1 MREKAIDAVYEAGRK
16 ANQKS
21 TYTRVAMEAFK
32 SEKQFIKK
40 FNAARDAVNKK
51 KKEDQEIRMESFLTS
66 LTPVQKVY
74 WDEWTKAYNIP
85 EAKNYSQL
93 KSQIR
98 EFQKF
103 FHRINTTRNEQ
114 IRITKETMTEKL
126 KNKYTGILDKM
137 RSEIPKNIQVFN
149 FQKVGY

>member
-1 MREKAIDAVYEAGRK
+1 
-16 ANQKS
+16 
-21 TYTRVAMEAFK
+21 
-32 SEKQFIKK
+32 
-40 FNAARDAVNKK
+40 
-51 KKEDQEIRMESFLTS
+51 MESFLTS

-74 WDEWTKAYNIP
+74 WDEWTKQNNIS

-114 IRITKETMTEKL
+114 IKVTKNTIEEKL
-126 KNKYTGILDKM
+126 KNKYVGILDKM
-137 RSEIPKNIQVFN
+137 RSEIPKNYQVFN
-149 FQKVGY
+149 YQKVGY

>member
-1 MREKAIDAVYEAGRK
+1 
-16 ANQKS
+16 
-21 TYTRVAMEAFK
+21 
-32 SEKQFIKK
+32 
-40 FNAARDAVNKK
+40 
-51 KKEDQEIRMESFLTS
+51 MESFLTS

-74 WDEWTKAYNIP
+74 WDEWIKQNNIP

-103 FHRINTTRNEQ
+103 FHRINTIRNEQ
-114 IRITKETMTEKL
+114 IKVTKNTIEEKL
-126 KNKYTGILDKM
+126 KNKYVGILDKM
-137 RSEIPKNIQVFN
+137 RSEIPKNYQVFN